1 MNVADES
8 DKVTDVWI
16 KRAQYPRRIGLRIGC
31 IGKIADR
38 FEADHGG
45 DLVAAR
51 FASTGVNVASHFI
64 QQEIRRLF
72 VDERDK
78 AHRVLRLSVGKASRQ
93 SKRCSDTSA
102 IVVRPRRA

>member
-45 DLVAAR
+45 DRVAAR
-51 FASTGVNVASHFI
+51 FASTAVNVASHST
-64 QQEIRRLF
+64 QSEIRRLF
-72 VDERDK
+72 VHERYK
-78 AHRVLRLSVGKASRQ
+78 QHRVLRLSVGQAWPPN
-93 SKRCSDTSA
+93 
-102 IVVRPRRA
+102 RPCRD